1 MAKPRKKQKNK
12 KRLRPKVKKF
22 KTPQSQFLNN
32 TKLYQVNEKWP
43 CVNELRNF
51 VLKLSPPS
59 FPRIEKDLRRL
70 GKIKLAIITGVL
82 LNLKDTR
89 VDLMVVGD
97 DIDFKRFTDFIKKLE
112 GDMGTELRYVVL
124 GVNEFKYR
132 RDMFDRFVLDIL
144 EYPNK
149 KVINKKIE
157 SRN

>member
-1 MAKPRKKQKNK
+1 MAKPKKRQKNK
-12 KRLRPKVKKF
+12 KRPRFGIRK
-22 KTPQSQFLNN
+22 SQTLDSR
-32 TKLYQVNEKWP
+32 KLYQINKKWP
-43 CVNELRNF
+43 CLNELRSF

-70 GKIKLAIITGVL
+70 GKIKLAVITGVF

-97 DIDFKRFTDFIKKLE
+97 DIDFKRFMDFIKKLE
-112 GDMGTELRYVVL
+112 GNMGTELRYVVL

-144 EYPNK
+144 EYPNRR
-149 KVINKKIE
+149 VINRE
-157 SRN
+157 NSL